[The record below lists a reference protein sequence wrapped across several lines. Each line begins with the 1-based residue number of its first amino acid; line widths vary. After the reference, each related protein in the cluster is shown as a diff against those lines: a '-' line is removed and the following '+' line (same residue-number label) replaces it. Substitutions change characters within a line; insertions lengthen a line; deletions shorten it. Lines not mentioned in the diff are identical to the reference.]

1 MAELDIINRALSLL
15 GERPISSRDN
25 PTSKNELAADRW
37 YDESRLQLL
46 EYHPW
51 DFAEGRYDCPRSG
64 ASEDSS
70 EYTDKYRL
78 PNDFVALIHI
88 KADGVYSDEYG
99 ELDWSREGNEI
110 LLNAAGATSI
120 GVVYTKDIKD
130 TTKFTPLFRKAL
142 ARRLA
147 ADMAL
152 DITSDLKK
160 QAQMETLAEQE
171 LSRATSIDGQGK
183 RVRKVEYSKAIA
195 ARRSGRPLYRDPY
208 RING

>member
-1 MAELDIINRALSLL
+1 M
-15 GERPISSRDN
+15 
-25 PTSKNELAADRW
+25 
-37 YDESRLQLL
+37 
-46 EYHPW
+46 
-51 DFAEGRYDCPRSG
+51 
-64 ASEDSS
+64 
-70 EYTDKYRL
+70 
-78 PNDFVALIHI
+78 ALIHI

-120 GVVYTKDIKD
+120 DIVYTKDIKD

-171 LSRATSIDGQGK
+171 LAKATSSDGQGK
-183 RVRKVEYSKAIA
+183 RVRKIEFSKAVA
-195 ARRSGRPLYRDPY
+195 ARKSGRSFYREPY
-208 RING
+208 KING